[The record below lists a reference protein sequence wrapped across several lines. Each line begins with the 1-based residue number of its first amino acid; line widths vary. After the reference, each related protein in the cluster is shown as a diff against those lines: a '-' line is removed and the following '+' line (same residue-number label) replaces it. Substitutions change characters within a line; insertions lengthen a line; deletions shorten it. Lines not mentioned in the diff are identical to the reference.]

1 MESCPHPW
9 HTLIFVMIRIAAI
22 SRSFISHAFAIPSCL
37 RISML
42 KFCELNHIQVQ
53 RVATQSG
60 FQLQRD
66 CSCNNRSNT
75 IYQQFA
81 SLSTCNVIIISYSF
95 ITRKSAR
102 YSRGFISLE
111 MTICWRF
118 QARPPTPVLYR
129 HISRNCLLESTGR
142 LTHSW
147 FEMLLLEI
155 LPSFE

>member
-1 MESCPHPW
+1 MSSSLAYPDFCNDKVRSHFSLF
-9 HTLIFVMIRIAAI
+9 HF
-22 SRSFISHAFAIPSCL
+22 SRLCNSLMFEDL
-37 RISML
+37 YML
-42 KFCELNHIQVQ
+42 NFCQLNHIQVQ
-53 RVATQSG
+53 RGATQSG

-81 SLSTCNVIIISYSF
+81 SLSTCNVITISYSF

-118 QARPPTPVLYR
+118 QDRPPTPVLYR

-147 FEMLLLEI
+147 FEMLFLL
-155 LPSFE
+155 SFE